1 MKKELIKVFKK
12 FKHSVRLFLE
22 SSDKLN
28 DLYLN
33 SKKNKL
39 EKLYCNE
46 EVDNKKIVFT
56 NYMGR
61 GYGCNCKYLAENII
75 SENKDYDLVWL
86 VNENEEV
93 PANIHS
99 HARAPAVP
107 SVIDKYMVYI

>member
-46 EVDNKKIVFT
+46 EVDNKKIVF
-56 NYMGR
+56 ND
-61 GYGCNCKYLAENII
+61 NSIEVIK
-75 SENKDYDLVWL
+75 V
-86 VNENEEV
+86 EEY
-93 PANIHS
+93 PTGIFIETCL
-99 HARAPAVP
+99 R
-107 SVIDKYMVYI
+107 D